1 MTYRWLTDTWKDAQY
16 HSLLEKCKSK
26 LQWDITSH
34 HTANIHLVKAMIFPV
49 VMYGYESWT
58 IKKAEHRRID
68 AFELWCWR
76 RLLRVPWTAR
86 QSNQS
91 IVKEIRP
98 AYSLEGLMLKLK
110 LQNFGHLMHR
120 TNSFEKTL
128 MLGKIEGRRGQMR
141 IRWLDGI
148 TNTMD
153 KSLSKLQGLVMDT
166 EAWRAAVHGVAK
178 SQTWL
183 SDWTELITSH
193 RSEWPSSKSLLLL
206 LLLSCINCVQLC
218 ATP

>member
-1 MTYRWLTDTWKDAQY
+1 M
-16 HSLLEKCKSK
+16 
-26 LQWDITSH
+26 
-34 HTANIHLVKAMIFPV
+34 
-49 VMYGYESWT
+49 
-58 IKKAEHRRID
+58 
-68 AFELWCWR
+68 
-76 RLLRVPWTAR
+76 RVPWTAR

-178 SQTWL
+178 SQT
-183 SDWTELITSH
+183 
-193 RSEWPSSKSLLLL
+193 
-206 LLLSCINCVQLC
+206 
-218 ATP
+218 